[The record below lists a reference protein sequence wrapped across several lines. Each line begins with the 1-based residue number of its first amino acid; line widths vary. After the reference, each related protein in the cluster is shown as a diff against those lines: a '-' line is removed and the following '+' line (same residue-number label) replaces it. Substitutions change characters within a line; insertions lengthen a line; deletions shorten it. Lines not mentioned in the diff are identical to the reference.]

1 MADVGCAG
9 VLVADLFC
17 GPMQE
22 LPREGQL
29 MAIDD
34 ILPGA
39 GGCAAN
45 VAIGLARQGFE
56 VDVVGCV
63 GTDPA
68 AKSLLSGLEEE
79 LVGCGRVAYTDR
91 YPTSKTVILVVEGQD
106 RRYIHTFGAN
116 KAFTVGHIDRD
127 WLAELKVFYLGGL
140 LALPGIELDELL
152 ELLRFC
158 RQQKV
163 VTVVDVVVPQDFTG
177 VEAVKRLLPQV
188 DYFLP
193 NDDEAERI
201 TGLADPFDQ
210 LRDLDA
216 CGANSA
222 VITRGESGVVVGR
235 GERFWQAGAYHM
247 QSVDPSGS
255 GDAFASG
262 IIAGI
267 LGAWEMPQTLRYASA
282 LGASATRA
290 VGTTGGLFSVE
301 EVESFVATH
310 PMDVVCGSLN
320 R

>member
-17 GPMQE
+17 GPMRE

-56 VDVVGCV
+56 VDAVGCV

-79 LVGCGRVAYTDR
+79 IVGCGRVAYTDR
-91 YPTSKTVILVVEGQD
+91 YPTSKTVILIVEGQD

-127 WLAELKVFYLGGL
+127 WLAKLKVFYLGGL
-140 LALPGIELDELL
+140 LALPGIELAELL
-152 ELLRFC
+152 ELLQFC
-158 RQQKV
+158 RKQKV

-177 VEAVKRLLPQV
+177 VEAVKVLLPQI

-193 NDDEAERI
+193 NDDEAQQI
-201 TGLADPFDQ
+201 TGCADPLDQ
-210 LRDLDA
+210 LRDLNA
-216 CGANSA
+216 CGANTA
-222 VITRGESGVVVGR
+222 VITRGENGAIAAR
-235 GERFWQAGAYHM
+235 DEKFWQAGTYHM
-247 QSVDPSGS
+247 QTVDPSGS

-267 LGAWEMPQTLRYASA
+267 LNAWDMPRTLRYASA
-282 LGASATRA
+282 LGSSATRA
-290 VGTTGGLFSVE
+290 VGTTGGLFSAE
-301 EVESFVATH
+301 EAESFVATH
-310 PMDVVCGSLN
+310 PLDVSCGSL
-320 R
+320 